1 MPSMYITSTVCMP
14 HPNCKLTLVSFCVFM
29 SVCLFVGA
37 EVKSQNSWWSRM
49 FLFFVRVA
57 SADQAAS
64 FLSFMPWSSQ
74 IFPRNQPLKNG
85 PHAKSCHYTALQP
98 NWLTQKVHQVHLVW
112 VLHGPLESRKVK
124 IQHEV
129 HFQKLVSRENLTLSP
144 YIDISFQY
152 FSISFSCFA
161 VFVNQTFQNICF
173 IKTSFQTLKS
183 PKELKRAQKSS
194 KEPKR
199 AQKSPKD
206 FLF

>member
-74 IFPRNQPLKNG
+74 IFPRNQLLKNG
-85 PHAKSCHYTALQP
+85 PHAKSCHYAALQP
-98 NWLTQKVHQVHLVW
+98 NWLTQKRSIKSIWYEYSMDLLNPGKARFSMRSIFKNW
-112 VLHGPLESRKVK
+112 FPGK
-124 IQHEV
+124 IWLYPPTLTF
-129 HFQKLVSRENLTLSP
+129 HFNT
-144 YIDISFQY
+144 
-152 FSISFSCFA
+152 
-161 VFVNQTFQNICF
+161 
-173 IKTSFQTLKS
+173 
-183 PKELKRAQKSS
+183 
-194 KEPKR
+194 
-199 AQKSPKD
+199 
-206 FLF
+206 FLFLFHVLQFL